1 MSSQYTKS
9 TKSRRRREE
18 EDYER
23 KRLTKPL
30 SSVWS
35 IPHAGSG
42 DNTGSLGGLGG
53 LWPCKQRNEEE
64 AKLAK
69 TNKKKK
75 EKRKRKR
82 KERKEGK
89 DVTLSFV
96 SVLLGYLSHTH
107 SFLLLL
113 SREGW
118 GVGSEF
124 DLNYATR
131 LDSWGT
137 YGKLWESSDG
147 KSHCSFSFR
156 LKLKKVGFRFS
167 DAAFGRQTFLVFVEA
182 FLSLLLLSL
191 SLSLSSLLL
200 SRIASFSSLQR
211 RFLWSEKRRERDLS
225 ILSRGKRP
233 IVALSCL
240 CHTLSLVLA
249 LNPFWSRENLIGRPA
264 PNKNSTSKKGACRFH
279 E

>member
-191 SLSLSSLLL
+191 SLSLFSSALADRLFLFSPTAISLKRKEKRERSFYPVARKAPNSSAFVPLSHTVIGARTKSLL
-200 SRIASFSSLQR
+200 IAR
-211 RFLWSEKRRERDLS
+211 K
-225 ILSRGKRP
+225 
-233 IVALSCL
+233 
-240 CHTLSLVLA
+240 
-249 LNPFWSRENLIGRPA
+249 
-264 PNKNSTSKKGACRFH
+264 PNWPPRTQ
-279 E
+279 